1 MLIFFNKLKFK
12 WWCDESVDESPAGWA
27 EWLRSSWPRWPPGC
41 KWGGG
46 SVVGSGCWVVGPL
59 CTRWWWSSWQEKEH
73 AGSLTAPVSFSP
85 PRLAEKKKNPVVR
98 GVLGGQ
104 RRKGKSWQNKKRNKK
119 QKDFCPLGWFITE
132 PKCSCCRTDISMVT
146 TASARHTH
154 SGKWVRGAWNLPSA
168 ATHAVFNERLISP
181 PFVIAPIFSDFL
193 FMVWN

>member
-41 KWGGG
+41 RWGGG

-59 CTRWWWSSWQEKEH
+59 CTQWWWSSWQEKEH
-73 AGSLTAPVSFSP
+73 AGSLTAPLSFSP
-85 PRLAEKKKNPVVR
+85 PRTEEKKKAHTSVTWCPWR
-98 GVLGGQ
+98 STAERKKLGG
-104 RRKGKSWQNKKRNKK
+104 KKSKK

-146 TASARHTH
+146 AGSARHTH
-154 SGKWVRGAWNLPSA
+154 SGKWERGA
-168 ATHAVFNERLISP
+168 F
-181 PFVIAPIFSDFL
+181 FVSGYSCSF
-193 FMVWN
+193 